1 MITNVKLAS
10 LYNKFDI
17 ETNPDKIYKLIN
29 EIKEFEDL
37 LYSKIDK
44 INTEKVYEEIYEDFK
59 HNQK

>member
-17 ETNPDKIYKLIN
+17 ETNPEKIYKLIN

-44 INTEKVYEEIYEDFK
+44 INTEKVYKEIYEDFK

>member
-44 INTEKVYEEIYEDFK
+44 INTEKVYKEIYEDFK